1 MKRFSLATF
10 ASLAL
15 LAALTVLAADALKL
29 KLADCKF
36 KTTGTTAS
44 DLTGYNEGDEKLFFY
59 APGTGEWTFKL
70 AEDGEYTILVKA
82 SCDPAQGM
90 NAKFK
95 LTMDGQAVGE
105 EVTLTSEAEKEYKL
119 TAQLKAGER
128 KLAITFTNDLYKEG
142 EYDRNLYIHGVELK
156 KP

>member
-1 MKRFSLATF
+1 MKRFSLTTI

-15 LAALTVLAADALKL
+15 LTALTVFAADALKL

-36 KTTGTTAS
+36 KTTTTSS

-70 AEDGEYTILVKA
+70 PDDGEYTILVKA

-95 LTMDGQAVGE
+95 LAMDGETVGE
-105 EVTLTSEAEKEYKL
+105 EVTLTSEGEKEYKL
-119 TAQLKAGER
+119 TAKLKAGER
-128 KLAITFTNDLYKEG
+128 KLAITFTNDVYKEG

-156 KP
+156 K